1 MIVNYGYSDGN
12 GEYYVAID
20 TDKCDGCAKCVTACP
35 EKVFEV
41 AEDDYGKV
49 VAKVKDA
56 IRGKL
61 GYVCPGFYAV
71 CSRNDVNCRS
81 VCAPA
86 AISHTW

>member
-1 MIVNYGYSDGN
+1 MHIMTFS
-12 GEYYVAID
+12 ERPHCYVGGDQAL
-20 TDKCDGCAKCVTACP
+20 
-35 EKVFEV
+35 
-41 AEDDYGKV
+41 
-49 VAKVKDA
+49 
-56 IRGKL
+56 RGKL